1 MIINLKSYKT
11 RVNEMRDIKKNKGKY
26 INTLKNV

>member
-11 RVNEMRDIKKNKGKY
+11 RVNEMPDIKKNKGKY